1 MRVDNEE
8 GQNSASDSD
17 AIKGTMSSCF
27 TITFRRKQE
36 STDSYWPLVETARP
50 LKFQDVFSLA

>member
-8 GQNSASDSD
+8 GQNSAPDSD

-36 STDSYWPLVETARP
+36 STEQL
-50 LKFQDVFSLA
+50 LAIG